1 MSSLQSDYGFAKL
14 TAVGSGK
21 GGTGKTFVTVTLAH
35 ALAHLGEKILLCDAD
50 LGLSNTALHLG
61 LDDGGD
67 IGGVLAGKAPI
78 DKAVVP
84 VFGGI
89 KERGGFDLLG
99 APAGTGALANAGE
112 TGASQLLTTLRFS
125 AQYDRVLLDLGAGV
139 DAMVMRFAA
148 GADENILV
156 MTPDPAALTDAYAFT
171 KLLAHRA
178 AGRKPSILVNMA
190 AGESEAR
197 RTADALISVAENFLK
212 LSPDYLGSIPR
223 DAHALAAVR
232 RQMSLLTLYP
242 QCPASQAIE
251 AIARKISGRGE
262 AKKVSAK
269 SA

>member
-21 GGTGKTFVTVTLAH
+21 GGTGKTFITVNLAH
-35 ALAHLGEKILLCDAD
+35 ALAHLGEKVLLCDAD

-61 LDDGGD
+61 LDSGGD
-67 IGGVLAGKAPI
+67 IAGVLAGKTPI

-84 VFGGI
+84 VFGGV

-112 TGASQLLTTLRFS
+112 LGASQLLTTLRFS
-125 AQYDRVLLDLGAGV
+125 AHYDRVLLDLGAGV
-139 DAMVMRFAA
+139 DAMVMRFAS
-148 GADENILV
+148 GADDNILV
-156 MTPDPAALTDAYAFT
+156 MTPDPAALTDAYAFA

-197 RTADALISVAENFLK
+197 RTADALISVAQNFLR
-212 LSPDYLGSIPR
+212 LVPEYLGSVPR
-223 DAHALAAVR
+223 DAHALTAVR

-242 QCPASQAIE
+242 QAPAARAIE
-251 AIARKISGRGE
+251 AIARKISGRE
-262 AKKVSAK
+262 AKAVSAK